1 MAGEHD
7 FSLEEINKLINVF
20 DESSDSKGAYSYFKE
35 LERYINSSNLKE
47 TNALT
52 YEKYKYCLAKIQF
65 LAINFFDNWSQ
76 IAGLIKNYFD
86 ALYDLKYYNFWDK
99 LKINLLSL
107 PGWQDRDKAK
117 EELKKTLLE
126 CDRAI
131 INKNKYQNTNLPLT
145 VNGWLKDYNAN
156 LGLGTAD
163 KLARAQYFVNGENIK
178 ILNNEDKEKI
188 KVLFEIYE
196 KMKTPSSTSA
206 GNEDDVVMIVNR
218 QPIVFTEGNVEGI
231 SQDVFNIIKSIKT
244 DEITEDNQNKDYYN
258 KLSPEQ
264 EKKLK
269 ELEDI
274 AEQFAP
280 GTLERRAVEEE
291 IRKLGS

>member
-1 MAGEHD
+1 MTNEYN
-7 FSLEEINKLINVF
+7 FSLAEINSLINDF
-20 DESSDSKGAYSYFKE
+20 DKFGDSKGAYLYFKE
-35 LERYINSSNLKE
+35 LEQYINKSNLKE
-47 TNALT
+47 VDEST
-52 YEKYKYCLAKIQF
+52 YEKYKHCLAKIQF
-65 LAINFFDNWSQ
+65 IAINYFDNWSEVV
-76 IAGLIKNYFD
+76 GLIKNYFD

-99 LKINLLSL
+99 LKINLISL

-126 CDRAI
+126 CNRAI
-131 INKNKYQNTNLPLT
+131 INKNKYQNINLPST
-145 VNGWLKDYNAN
+145 VSGWLKDYNAN
-156 LGLGTAD
+156 LGLGAVD

-178 ILNNEDKEKI
+178 ILNNEDREKI
-188 KVLFEIYE
+188 KILFEIYE
-196 KMKTPSSTSA
+196 KIKAPSSTSA

-244 DEITEDNQNKDYYN
+244 DEIVEDNQNKDYYN

-269 ELEDI
+269 ELEEI
-274 AEQFAP
+274 AEQFAS

-291 IRKLGS
+291 IRKLGN